1 MSKRL
6 PLPLTIYSTEH
17 VLQPQT
23 LSVFFPMYNERDNIA
38 VTLERAL
45 AVIPDLGFADFEIL
59 VIDDGSKDDSALVV
73 QRAAQREPRIRLV
86 SHPRNLGYGAALR
99 TGFTAARGD
108 VVFYTDSDLPIDLGE
123 LARALPLLPGAD
135 LVIGYRRRRHD
146 TPRRA
151 LYSKVYNQLMRRL
164 FGVRVRDVN
173 FSFKLV
179 RRRVLDAIRLSAST
193 VFIDGQLLAEAV
205 RGGFRIAEMPIEYT
219 PRRVGVSSFDSL
231 NAAWVT
237 LVEMLRY
244 RFRPHSLL
252 ADMARQLQAGTD
264 SSAARLPLSPLP
276 ALTPLSSLTP
286 LPDEEPEDLLTAPV
300 PPPTREELPRV
311 PKALS

>member
-1 MSKRL
+1 MSKSL
-6 PLPLTIYSTEH
+6 PLPLTIYSTEL
-17 VLQPQT
+17 VLQLLT
-23 LSVFFPMYNERDNIA
+23 LSVFFPMYNERDNIT

-45 AVIPDLGFADFEIL
+45 DVLPSLGFADFEIL
-59 VIDDGSKDDSALVV
+59 VIDDGSKDDSAQVV
-73 QRAAQREPRIRLV
+73 RQAAQHEPRIRLV

-99 TGFTAARGD
+99 TGFTSARGD

-123 LARALPLLPGAD
+123 VARALPLLEEAD
-135 LVIGYRRRRHD
+135 LVIGYRRRRYD

-151 LYSKVYNQLMRRL
+151 LYSKVYNQLMRLL

-219 PRRVGVSSFDSL
+219 PRRVGASSFDSL
-231 NAAWVT
+231 HAAWVT

-244 RFRPHSLL
+244 RFSPASLATEQMLPLPHG
-252 ADMARQLQAGTD
+252 DE
-264 SSAARLPLSPLP
+264 SAAVQLALPELEAEEEL
-276 ALTPLSSLTP
+276 
-286 LPDEEPEDLLTAPV
+286 EPEELLTAV
-300 PPPTREELPRV
+300 PPRRVEPPRI